1 MNRDKNF
8 VANNNCRNFAAYIY
22 ETDGTLKAIIV
33 DMRNLILTMVYYN
46 DDVKKPSYTKGSL
59 EVNDHLTYHLVLA
72 STNSINDF
80 FDNVKEFI
88 KQSITEEAANQT
100 IYDKDGFMVLHNSML
115 WQMDGTISITS
126 KVNAKYKGRVDAIV
140 EYVNKKSYRVKRR
153 KELVKLPVADRPIGL
168 YSHRD
173 DHTEEDAKN
182 RRAAFIRLVGDKY
195 LRYVFGRD
203 ESYIALMTMESLD
216 EMFKESGADE
226 FLSDTDKNIMA
237 SHVHSIVYYDTEDR
251 DFDEDWEF

>member
-8 VANNNCRNFAAYIY
+8 VANNNGRNFEAHIY
-22 ETDGTLKAIIV
+22 ETDGTLKAV
-33 DMRNLILTMVYYN
+33 VADMRNLILTMVYYN

-72 STNSINDF
+72 STNNIDDF

-168 YSHRD
+168 YSYRD
-173 DHTEEDAKN
+173 DHTEEDAKE
-182 RRAAFIRLVGDKY
+182 RKAVMIRLVSNKF
-195 LRYVFGRD
+195 LRYGLGRD
-203 ESYIALMTMESLD
+203 ESYITLMTMESLD
-216 EMFKESGADE
+216 EMFKESGADK
-226 FLSDTDKNIMA
+226 FLTDVDKNTMA
-237 SHVHSIVYYDTEDR
+237 SHTHAIIYYDSSDR